1 MSSSAPPKKG
11 RAKGGVARAK
21 ALTPERRKEI
31 SSLGAAAKRELSL
44 LPRATHGSE
53 DHPLAIGEVKIP
65 CYVLEDGRRILTR
78 QGLQVGIG
86 MSASGAVKAGE
97 HRLALF
103 ATGLAERS
111 MGKDVEFAKRC
122 TELATRLSN
131 PIRFRSPNGSQI
143 WLGYEA
149 TMLAD
154 LCDVILGARAG
165 DHLTHLQ
172 DHIAKQA
179 EILVRGFA
187 RVGII
192 ALVDEATGYQRSR
205 AKDALAKILEAWVAK
220 ELQPYVKTFPSDYYE
235 HLFRLRSLP
244 YPPEKQNYRPQYFG
258 VLTNDIVYQRL
269 APGLLEELKKQA
281 AKDEK
286 KAHLHRRLTEQVGHP
301 RLKEH
306 LASVTTIMKLSTN
319 YNDFITKMNQIHPRF
334 GDTYALELED
344 MDR

>member
-1 MSSSAPPKKG
+1 MG
-11 RAKGGVARAK
+11 RARGGSARAES
-21 ALTPERRKEI
+21 LSPERRKEI
-31 SSLGAAAKRELSL
+31 AALGAAAKRELSQ

-53 DHPLAIGEVKIP
+53 DHPLSIGEVKIP

-86 MSASGAVKAGE
+86 MSASGAIKAGE

-103 ATGLAERS
+103 ASGLAERAS
-111 MGKDVEFAKRC
+111 AKDEEFARRC
-122 TELATRLSN
+122 TELAVKLSN
-131 PIRFRSPNGSQI
+131 PIRFRSPNGSQV

-154 LCDVILGARAG
+154 LCDVILAARAG
-165 DHLTHLQ
+165 EHLTHLQ
-172 DHIAKQA
+172 DHFAKQA
-179 EILVRGFA
+179 EVLVRGFA

-192 ALVDEATGYQRSR
+192 ALVDEATGYQRFR
-205 AKDALAKILEAWVAK
+205 AKDALATILEAWVAK
-220 ELQPYVKTFPSDYYE
+220 ELQPYVKTFPTDFYE
-235 HLFRLRSLP
+235 QLFRLRNLP

-258 VLTNDIVYQRL
+258 LLTNDIVYQRL

-286 KAHLHRRLTEQVGHP
+286 RTHLHRRLTEQVGHP

-306 LASVTTIMKLSTN
+306 LASVTTIMKLSSD
-319 YNDFITKMNQIHPRF
+319 YGDFITKMNLIHPRF
-334 GDTYALELED
+334 GDNYALELD
-344 MDR
+344 DGDR